1 MAAPVEAKVTAG
13 SLSAAAAGV
22 VLWALQTYV
31 FKNGMPAGAESLVY
45 LLVPAI
51 IAGAG
56 AYLAPHTHR
65 PDLLP
70 PLVSP
75 PSPAAPPLPPAG
87 PVA

>member
-1 MAAPVEAKVTAG
+1 MAAPIETKVTAG

-22 VLWALQTYV
+22 ALWALQTWV
-31 FKNGMPAGAESLVY
+31 FKSGTPDGVVSLVY
-45 LLVPAI
+45 LVVPAV

-75 PSPAAPPLPPAG
+75 PSPVSPPTGPPA
-87 PVA
+87 

>member
-45 LLVPAI
+45 LLVPAV
-51 IAGAG
+51 IAFAG
-56 AYLAPHTHR
+56 SYVAPHTHR
-65 PDLLP
+65 PDLL
-70 PLVSP
+70 SP
-75 PSPAAPPLPPAG
+75 PSPAAPPLPPAA
-87 PVA
+87 PPA